1 MAFRRAGKM
10 SEGMWTGG
18 KGPSCQQSIA
28 VCFILFYYFYQKCL
42 KLFLWV
48 CVVSVATHS
57 GAEYGWFVF
66 WLPFCWSNAVILG
79 HLSVYRLHGGIT
91 FMCLGFCSPSRGW
104 SLKTKLSGFIL
115 KHRQKRRI
123 RTLHQQEHAQS
134 IHFLRNDIRFISRNC
149 FVSQP
154 KKISLKARYKL
165 KNWHQFREN
174 LIPCECPKAP
184 KKGVLWTI
192 LSRWYRIQRVSHG
205 WCLFMGRDLRGMS
218 MTYVVWRYPLKN

>member
-1 MAFRRAGKM
+1 M
-10 SEGMWTGG
+10 
-18 KGPSCQQSIA
+18 
-28 VCFILFYYFYQKCL
+28 FYIVL
-42 KLFLWV
+42 LFLSKV
-48 CVVSVATHS
+48 FEIIPVGLCCQCCHTHS
-57 GAEYGWFVF
+57 GAENGWFVF

-91 FMCLGFCSPSRGW
+91 FMCLGFGSPSRGW

-115 KHRQKRRI
+115 KHRQKGRI

-218 MTYVVWRYPLKN
+218 MTYVVWRYPV